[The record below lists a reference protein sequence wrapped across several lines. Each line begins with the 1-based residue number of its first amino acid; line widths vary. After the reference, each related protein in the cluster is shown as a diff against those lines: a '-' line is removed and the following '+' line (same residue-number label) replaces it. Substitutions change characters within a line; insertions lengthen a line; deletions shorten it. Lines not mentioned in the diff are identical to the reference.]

1 MTKLAWL
8 KRHLA
13 LPLGLTAAVVLASC
27 GQSDSPAAAPP
38 TAAPQESHGNATAGP
53 TSTSKTTTSPA
64 GTSPST
70 PEGRRVEI
78 TVKGKQVIPG
88 PHSVPIKV
96 GESLT
101 IAVTSDHDD
110 QLHAHGFK
118 IEGVEIEK
126 DIKAGQPL
134 VFTVKGTKTGLFEVE
149 LHHPPLRILQIK
161 VS

>member
-1 MTKLAWL
+1 MTKSTWL

-27 GQSDSPAAAPP
+27 GQSDSPAAAP
-38 TAAPQESHGNATAGP
+38 TTTPQESRGNATAGP
-53 TSTSKTTTSPA
+53 TSTSNPTSPA

-149 LHHPPLRILQIK
+149 LHHPPLRILT
-161 VS
+161 VAVR

>member
-1 MTKLAWL
+1 MTKLTWL

-27 GQSDSPAAAPP
+27 GQSTSPA
-38 TAAPQESHGNATAGP
+38 AAPQESHGNATAGHP
-53 TSTSKTTTSPA
+53 STSTPTSPA
-64 GTSPST
+64 GASPST
-70 PEGRRVEI
+70 PAGQPVEI
-78 TVKGKQVIPG
+78 TVKGKQVTPR

-149 LHHPPLRILQIK
+149 LHHPPLVILT
-161 VS
+161 VAVR